1 MRPASRL
8 ERWKKPPVK
17 GGPDTPRSAGWRPK
31 GASPTFVLGLC
42 LFLQSCDRSHGDASP
57 ISPGRAAAQAGVA
70 QGTQGR
76 TIADEPHAAPPIP
89 AGFQGE
95 WNAEPS
101 ACGSGLH
108 DSRLVIS
115 ARELRYYESGGPVTA
130 AELISPGVLK
140 VTASVQGEGESWTEQ
155 RMFQLSP
162 DGQTLTDITNTE
174 RLVRRR
180 CPDPR

>member
-1 MRPASRL
+1 MRLASRL
-8 ERWKKPPVK
+8 EPWKKPLVD
-17 GGPDTPRSAGWRPK
+17 GGPDTRRSAGSRPK
-31 GASPTFVLGLC
+31 GVFPTFVLGLC
-42 LFLQSCDRSHGDASP
+42 LLLQSCDRSPGDASP
-57 ISPGRAAAQAGVA
+57 TSPGRAAAQAGVA
-70 QGTQGR
+70 QGTQGK
-76 TIADEPHAAPPIP
+76 TIADEPHKAPLIP

-95 WNAEPS
+95 WNAERS

-108 DSRLVIS
+108 DSGLVIT

-140 VTASVQGEGESWTEQ
+140 VEASVQGEGESWTEQ
-155 RMFQLSP
+155 RVFQVSP

-180 CPDPR
+180 YPDPR